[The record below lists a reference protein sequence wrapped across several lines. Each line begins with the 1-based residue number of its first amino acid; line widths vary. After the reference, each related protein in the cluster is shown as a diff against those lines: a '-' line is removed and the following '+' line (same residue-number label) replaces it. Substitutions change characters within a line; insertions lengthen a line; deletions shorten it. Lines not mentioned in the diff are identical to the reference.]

1 VSGFLGI
8 NHQLSSSVKVD
19 SHKFNRIQKRGQ
31 MVLLNHCGIELRTIA
46 WFVDSHIITVRKWI
60 SRAKTVSDLC
70 DQKRSGR
77 PPIHTEKTQLKTIAF
92 YCQVSPLPGCNTWSL
107 RWAENY
113 LKDHSEIIGY
123 SISHST
129 IQRILKRHAIR
140 PHLHKYFLAI
150 TDPDFFPK
158 MEPIVELYLNQPEY
172 LFNFDECTGLQAK
185 SHLAPQLPVA
195 SNKPRYEEF
204 EYSRNGTTDLMAF
217 LNPKTGKVFGRC
229 TPNHNT
235 QTLVRVF
242 KEHVNTMPSD
252 APLHYIM
259 DNLNTHFNDEFC
271 KAVAEL
277 SNVTYDPLKTGFE
290 RRQWLQRENKRI
302 VIHFTPFH
310 GSWLNMIEIWFGILN
325 KKCLK
330 HQSLQS
336 VQLLQETIEEFI
348 ETWNKFFAHPFTWR
362 YTGEG
367 LHEKAIT
374 RFNKLLFLESK
385 QMDIKFLTKQLLLM
399 SNIAKTYYKK
409 VHTKVW
415 KQLHDLIDDKK
426 DYINS
431 IISAATKERQLI
443 KARKALDQLN
453 AFMI

>member
-8 NHQLSSSVKVD
+8 NQQLSSSMKVD

-31 MVLLNHCGIELRTIA
+31 MVVLNHCGIELRTIA
-46 WFVDSHIITVRKWI
+46 WFVDSHVITVRKWI
-60 SRAKTVSDLC
+60 SRAKNVDDLC

-77 PPIHTEKTQLKTIAF
+77 PPFYTDKTQLKTIAF
-92 YCQVSPLPGCNTWSL
+92 YCQISPLPGCNTWSL

-123 SISHST
+123 SMSHST

-158 MEPIVELYLNQPEY
+158 MEHIVDLCLNQPEY
-172 LFNFDECTGLQAK
+172 LFNFDECTSLQAK
-185 SHLAPQLPVA
+185 SPLAPDLPA
-195 SNKPRYEEF
+195 APNKPRYEEF

-229 TPNHNT
+229 TTNHNT

-242 KEHVNTMPSD
+242 KEHVNTLPSD

-271 KAVAEL
+271 KAVAKL
-277 SNVTYDPLKTGFE
+277 SNVTYIPLKTGFE
-290 RRQWLQRENKRI
+290 RRQWLQNENKRI

-330 HQSLQS
+330 HQAFQS
-336 VQLLQETIEEFI
+336 VLILQETIEEFI
-348 ETWNKFFAHPFTWR
+348 ETWNNFFAHPFTWT

-367 LHEKAIT
+367 LYEKAIT
-374 RFNKLLFLESK
+374 RFNKLLLIQSK

-399 SNIAKTYYKK
+399 SNIAKTYSKK
-409 VHTKVW
+409 VHIKVW
-415 KQLHDLIDDKK
+415 KQLHDLIIDKK

-431 IISAATKERQLI
+431 TISGATKECQII
-443 KARKALDQLN
+443 KAQKALDQLN
-453 AFMI
+453 AFGI